1 MVAKDRYAS
10 AGAGTAC
17 HFSHEVV
24 HVEGID
30 SFPVEI
36 LVWERAEVAEI

>member
-1 MVAKDRYAS
+1 
-10 AGAGTAC
+10 
-17 HFSHEVV
+17 
-24 HVEGID
+24 VERID